1 MICLIIDYGRA
12 IQFYISIKSC
22 DKGFSTMDLCIKFA
36 TKAPFVTNLTICFV
50 AEQLFI
56 VGLTIKAVAKLVC
69 NILINID
76 VKS

>member
-1 MICLIIDYGRA
+1 
-12 IQFYISIKSC
+12 
-22 DKGFSTMDLCIKFA
+22 MDLCIKFA
-36 TKAPFVTNLTICFV
+36 AKAPFVTNLTICFV